1 MQINQ
6 NNLLSVLC
14 IASIVKARAAKV
26 DATPKLQAIAWAAGS
41 DTVSNSEQLA
51 VVSNLLTG
59 LKVRTFTCIGIV
71 QDCIATNHNNQ
82 PQARIVDEKGEMNI
96 VPVANIMEIMETEA
110 NNDGGAVSYETAL
123 VANKFNV
130 KLMVNGIPHRNC
142 FQYGFATRAVAES
155 VARELN
161 AAYKLGKGL

>member
-1 MQINQ
+1 MQVNQ

-14 IASIVKARAAKV
+14 IASIVKARAANV
-26 DATPKLQAIAWAAGS
+26 DAAPNLQAIAWAAGS
-41 DTVSNSEQLA
+41 DTVSNSDQLA

-82 PQARIVDEKGEMNI
+82 PQARIVDEKGGMNI
-96 VPVANIMEIMETEA
+96 VPVANIMEIMEQESIL
-110 NNDGGAVSYETAL
+110 DGAVTYETVL
-123 VANKFNV
+123 IANKFNV
-130 KLMVNGIPHRNC
+130 RLMVNGIKHRNC